1 MLWLVDIG
9 NSRVKVAWW
18 DGAVR
23 WRASLPSDPRL
34 GAAEYHAL
42 LAAAL
47 PVPPVLPAATA
58 QGATAPALPTP
69 PGPRAAAGGAAV
81 VAADAAVVA
90 SVVPALVPAWTALL
104 KERVGVGAV
113 LTAQELFAADPTLA
127 YEAIAHLGDD
137 RVANIVALRAAL
149 GGGRPG
155 AGATLGARP
164 GAPGAPLF
172 VVGLGT
178 ATTVDAWSFA
188 AGYLGSTIACGLEV
202 AAHALFAAA
211 ALLPPV
217 ALEPPPA
224 AACRDEPGAL
234 RSGLLLGHAGLVSG
248 LLDRFSA
255 ELGPPARVIATGGLA
270 QMVAPHVPAIDEV
283 WPDMTLIGLAQAY
296 AAARGAARGASQDA
310 CPGASQGANPGT
322 S

>member
-1 MLWLVDIG
+1 MLWLLDIG

-23 WRASLPSDPRL
+23 WRAILPSDPRL

-42 LAAAL
+42 LAQAL
-47 PVPPVLPAATA
+47 PAQATLPAA
-58 QGATAPALPTP
+58 GAAPPAL
-69 PGPRAAAGGAAV
+69 RAAAGGAAV

-90 SVVPALVPAWTALL
+90 SVVPALVPAWTTLL
-104 KERVGVGAV
+104 KERLGVGAV
-113 LTAQELFAADPTLA
+113 LAARELFAADPTLA

-149 GGGRPG
+149 GGARPR
-155 AGATLGARP
+155 AGATPGARP

-178 ATTVDAWSFA
+178 ATTVDAWSLA

-296 AAARGAARGASQDA
+296 AAAHGASQDA
-310 CPGASQGANPGT
+310 CPGASQGANPAT

>member
-42 LAAAL
+42 LAQ
-47 PVPPVLPAATA
+47 VLPAQSTLPAA
-58 QGATAPALPTP
+58 GAAPPAL
-69 PGPRAAAGGAAV
+69 RAAAGEAAV

-90 SVVPALVPAWTALL
+90 SVVPALVPAWTVLL
-104 KERVGVGAV
+104 KERLGVGAV
-113 LTAQELFAADPTLA
+113 RAARELFAADPTLA

-137 RVANIVALRAAL
+137 RVANIVALRAAP
-149 GGGRPG
+149 GGARPR

-217 ALEPPPA
+217 TLEPPPA

-248 LLDRFSA
+248 LLGRFSA

-270 QMVAPHVPAIDEV
+270 QIVAPHVPAIDEV
-283 WPDMTLIGLAQAY
+283 WPDMTLVGLAQAY
-296 AAARGAARGASQDA
+296 AAARGASQGA
-310 CPGASQGANPGT
+310 CPGASPGANPGT